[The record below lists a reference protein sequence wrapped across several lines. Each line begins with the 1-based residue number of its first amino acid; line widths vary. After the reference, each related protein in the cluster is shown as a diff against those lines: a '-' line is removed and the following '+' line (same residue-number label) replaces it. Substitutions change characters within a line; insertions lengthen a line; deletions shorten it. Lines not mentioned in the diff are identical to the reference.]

1 MDKRKKRMEPI
12 SERLFINGIHH
23 LSNISIVMDGIV
35 IIGID
40 TGENVTREKLIII

>member
-1 MDKRKKRMEPI
+1 MKPI
-12 SERLFINGIHH
+12 SEGPFINGIYH

-40 TGENVTREKLIII
+40 TGENVKEKN

>member
-12 SERLFINGIHH
+12 SEGPFINGIHH
-23 LSNISIVMDGIV
+23 LSNIFIVMDGIV

-40 TGENVTREKLIII
+40 TGENVKEKLIII